1 MARSRAVARA
11 CQRLR
16 CRVRCAIRRGP
27 SAPPSRPR
35 KAGRG
40 ARSRKPEPSGKVG
53 DSWPRP
59 GRPLTGLPR
68 REGHEPDSNLHV
80 PGDAPRGR
88 HDLAP
93 LAFLVHADGQV
104 WQFGDNDVM
113 RIGLTWSFVEGPC
126 FHGLCDPKEAEKTRL
141 TLEAA
146 RDDEARPPEPARGVR
161 TEARSGTTRP
171 AVPPGRDRDRGS
183 RPV

>member
-104 WQFGDNDVM
+104 WQFGGNEWDRWQRHLLASVADHQ
-113 RIGLTWSFVEGPC
+113 REDGDERGSW
-126 FHGLCDPKEAEKTRL
+126 DPQVDPWGRDGGRVYATAMNTL
-141 TLEAA
+141 TLEVYY
-146 RDDEARPPEPARGVR
+146 RYDRLF
-161 TEARSGTTRP
+161 GTR
-171 AVPPGRDRDRGS
+171 
-183 RPV
+183 